1 MQNDSNQ
8 RPAQD
13 PIEVTIEMNG
23 QKVERLVASNG
34 SPYAKFT
41 DGNRT
46 VMAFGELAEIVS
58 DAMTV
63 TGMAI
68 ENGRLLKIVGA
79 RPFEHR
85 TTMINENGDDYSEY
99 GPATRQAA

>member
-1 MQNDSNQ
+1 MQNDRITRQ
-8 RPAQD
+8 APV
-13 PIEVTIEMNG
+13 PVEVRIEMNN
-23 QKVERLVASNG
+23 QNVERSVASNG
-34 SPYAKFT
+34 APYAKFT

-46 VMAFGELAEIVS
+46 VMAFGELAEIAS
-58 DAMTV
+58 DSMTLV
-63 TGMAI
+63 GMAI

-85 TTMINENGDDYSEY
+85 TTMINENGDNYDEH

>member
-1 MQNDSNQ
+1 MQNARSI
-8 RPAQD
+8 RTTPT
-13 PIEVTIEMNG
+13 PVEVSFEMNG
-23 QKVERLVASNG
+23 RNVERSIASNG

-46 VMAFGELAEIVS
+46 VMAFGELADVAS
-58 DAMTV
+58 DTMTLV
-63 TGMAI
+63 GMGI
-68 ENGRLLKIVGA
+68 ENGRMLKIVGA

-85 TTMINENGDDYSEY
+85 STMINENGDNYDEH